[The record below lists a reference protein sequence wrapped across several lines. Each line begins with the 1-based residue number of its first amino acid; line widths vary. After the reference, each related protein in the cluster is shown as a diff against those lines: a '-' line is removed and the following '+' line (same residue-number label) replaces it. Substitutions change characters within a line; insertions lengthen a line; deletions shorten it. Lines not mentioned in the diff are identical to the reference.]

1 MGGRA
6 AALLLGLILW
16 ANPCLRAENAS
27 PPQPAFAAV
36 SLKILTAGERLPP
49 REAGAFTAHL
59 PLGKT
64 GGLHRRLTVEN
75 ETRKAKLDLNL
86 HLTVKPLVGED
97 GHLRCLLLAEAS
109 PPGGAPVSRA
119 RELLFTHPG
128 AQVMEAYA
136 DPATA
141 VRVLVSVEASLD
153 QAPPPEP
160 PPLPPLLF
168 FVRVEKWLGAH
179 RMELEALQLQ
189 SLDGLPVSHDYE
201 RRVPRWVEGEAGE
214 EGKDWTEGLPV
225 VEPGKDPPALKA
237 GQSFSIAV
245 EPAKPNKKEKKAA
258 PAASG
263 SEPPPQEPP
272 PRKVAWETER
282 YRLEIT
288 PLGLE
293 GGRLRLRVAVRGRP
307 LSAEKVPL
315 PEVALEEEKSLRRME
330 PVPFY
335 LTQEGPAGP
344 TGYVVWV
351 VPRWES
357 PEAPEGSGGF
367 PGDKP

>member
-6 AALLLGLILW
+6 GALLLGLLLW
-16 ANPCLRAENAS
+16 ANPRAGAENAP

-36 SLKILTAGERLPP
+36 SLKILAAGERLPP
-49 REAGAFTAHL
+49 REAGAFAAHL

-64 GGLHRRLTVEN
+64 GILHRHLTVEN
-75 ETRKAKLDLNL
+75 ETRRAKLDLDL

-97 GHLRCLLLAEAS
+97 GHLRCLLLTEAS
-109 PPGGAPVSRA
+109 PPGGTPVSRA

-136 DPATA
+136 DLATA
-141 VRVLVSVEASLD
+141 VRVLVSLEATLD
-153 QAPPPEP
+153 RAPSPEP

-179 RMELEALQLQ
+179 RVELEALQLQ

-214 EGKDWTEGLPV
+214 EGKDWTEDLPV

-237 GQSFSIAV
+237 GQSFAIAV
-245 EPAKPNKKEKKAA
+245 EPPKPHKKTA

-263 SEPPPQEPP
+263 SEPPPKEPP

-307 LSAEKVPL
+307 LSADKVPL

-357 PEAPEGSGGF
+357 PEAPEAAGGI
-367 PGDKP
+367 PEVKP

>member
-6 AALLLGLILW
+6 AVLLLGVLLG
-16 ANPCLRAENAS
+16 ATPGFAAGEGPAPS
-27 PPQPAFAAV
+27 PSFAAV
-36 SLKILTAGERLPP
+36 SLKVLTVGERQAP

-64 GGLHRRLTVEN
+64 GVLDRRLTVEN
-75 ETRKAKLDLNL
+75 ETRKTRLELDL

-97 GHLRCLLLAEAS
+97 GGLRCLLLAEAA
-109 PPGGAPVSRA
+109 PPGGTPVSRA
-119 RELLFTHPG
+119 RELLFSHPG

-136 DPATA
+136 DAATA
-141 VRVLVSVEASLD
+141 TRVLVSVEAALD
-153 QAPPPEP
+153 SAPPPEP

-179 RMELEALQLQ
+179 RVELEALQLQ

-201 RRVPRWVEGEAGE
+201 RRVPRWVDGEAGE
-214 EGKDWTEGLPV
+214 GGEDLTAGLPV

-237 GQSFSIAV
+237 GQSFSIAL
-245 EPAKPNKKEKKAA
+245 EPPKPGKEKKASS
-258 PAASG
+258 PASG
-263 SEPPPQEPP
+263 REALQKEPP

-315 PEVALEEEKSLRRME
+315 PEVVLQEEKTLRRME

-344 TGYVVWV
+344 AGYVVWV
-351 VPRWES
+351 VPRWEAPETPEALPSS
-357 PEAPEGSGGF
+357 PEV
-367 PGDKP
+367 KP

>member
-1 MGGRA
+1 MGGRSA
-6 AALLLGLILW
+6 AFLLGVLLW
-16 ANPCLRAENAS
+16 AA
-27 PPQPAFAAV
+27 PPAKAGQPPAAPPAFAAV
-36 SLKILTAGERLPP
+36 SLKVLTVGERLPP
-49 REAGAFTAHL
+49 REAGAFSAHL

-64 GGLHRRLTVEN
+64 GVLDRRLTVEN
-75 ETRKAKLDLNL
+75 ATRQAKLELEL
-86 HLTVKPLVGED
+86 HLTVKPLAGED
-97 GHLRCLLLAEAS
+97 GVLRCLLLAEAS

-119 RELLFTHPG
+119 REILFSHPG
-128 AQVMEAYA
+128 AQVMEVYA

-141 VRVLVSVEASLD
+141 TRVLVSVEAALD
-153 QAPPPEP
+153 AAPLPEP

-179 RMELEALQLQ
+179 RVELEALQLQ

-201 RRVPRWVEGEAGE
+201 RRVPRWVEGAPGE
-214 EGKDWTEGLPV
+214 GGQDWTEGLPV

-245 EPAKPNKKEKKAA
+245 EPAKPKKEKKDRSAGPSAEPPAEA
-258 PAASG
+258 PA
-263 SEPPPQEPP
+263 
-272 PRKVAWETER
+272 RKVAWESER
-282 YRLEIT
+282 YHLQIT

-315 PEVALEEEKSLRRME
+315 PEVVLEEEKTLRRME

-351 VPRWES
+351 VPRWEAPDS
-357 PEAPEGSGGF
+357 PEAPAGIPEV
-367 PGDKP
+367 KP